1 MNLKIVSFFLGVL
14 SFFLSLFDLPTYPHG
29 DRVDMSKFELVF
41 SDEFDGDVLN
51 TDVWNTSAGAGNT
64 SVRRGGYWNTDMATL
79 QDGNLHIATKYFP
92 DGYKGGGP
100 GWYSAEL
107 TTQKSFTQTKG
118 YFEVRCILPKG
129 YGMWSAFWL
138 MGHGVGKIGNGG
150 TDGAEIDIF
159 ESPNY
164 CESKKL
170 KHNSVSSNLHYDG
183 YGDDHRQQN
192 ICRPYLYQNDP
203 YEEFNTYALEWSDTE
218 YIIYV
223 NGVQAGRSDF
233 GGISQDQEWLLLSV
247 EVGGDNGVP
256 AESWAGP
263 SIETDP
269 DAVTDFIV
277 DYVRVYQ
284 YK

>member
-1 MNLKIVSFFLGVL
+1 MSKIISFFLG
-14 SFFLSLFDLPTYPHG
+14 FLSIFLALFDLPTYPHG
-29 DRVDMSKFELVF
+29 KQVDMDKFELVF
-41 SDEFDGDVLN
+41 ADEFDGEELD
-51 TDVWNTSAGAGNT
+51 TSVWGTSAGIGNT
-64 SVRRGGYWNTDMATL
+64 SVRRGGYWNTDMATVS
-79 QDGNLHIATKYFP
+79 DGMLHIATKYFP
-92 DGYKGGGP
+92 DGYKGNGKP
-100 GWYSAEL
+100 GWYTAEL

-129 YGMWSAFWL
+129 CGMWSAFWL

-159 ESPNY
+159 ESPCY
-164 CESKKL
+164 SEKGI
-170 KHNSVSSNLHYDG
+170 KHKSVSSNIHYDG
-183 YGDDHRQQN
+183 YGEEHRQKN
-192 ICRPYLYQNDP
+192 ICTSLLYQNDP
-203 YEEFNTYALEWSDTE
+203 YEEFNTYALEWSDDE

-223 NGVQAGRSDF
+223 NGIEAGRSDF
-233 GGISQDQEWLLLSV
+233 GGISQDEEWLLLSV

-263 SIETDP
+263 SIETAP
-269 DAVTDFIV
+269 DEVTDFIV